1 MLIGLIGKPNVGKS
15 TIFKSMTMQ
24 DVQIANYPFTTINPN
39 EGIGFVRV
47 EEVGY
52 EFGVMSN
59 PKYGFIKGKYR
70 FVPVKIIDVAG
81 LVPGAHKGKGLG
93 NKFLDDLRKAD
104 ILIHVLD
111 IVGATDEEG
120 RYIGK
125 GNYDPSK
132 DIFWLEEEIDWWFFE
147 ILRRNLEK
155 EIKKIKY
162 EKKNLLL
169 EIYKILSGL
178 NVDMNC
184 IISALKK
191 LNINEEDVSILDDEE
206 ILFLLAKEIRKI
218 AKPIIIAANR
228 VDIDVDLAK
237 KNIKRL
243 KEKYPNLII
252 VPTSGY
258 AEIILKELDKEG
270 KIKYIPGEG
279 NFEILSNL
287 DKKEKIALDFIEN
300 FIFKEFGSTGVQKL
314 LDLAV
319 FEVLKY
325 IAVFPVA
332 NDDLTDNKGNI
343 LPDCYLLPKGS
354 KIIDL
359 ALKIH
364 SEIAENFVRVI
375 DMRTKKSFGKDYE
388 LKHRDVLRI
397 VTNK

>member
-15 TIFKSMTMQ
+15 TIFKSITMQ

-39 EGIGFVRV
+39 EGVGFVRV

-52 EFGVMSN
+52 EFGVIPN
-59 PKYGFIKGKYR
+59 PRYGFIKGKYR
-70 FVPVKIIDVAG
+70 FVPVKIMDVAG

-125 GNYDPSK
+125 GNYDPIK

-147 ILRRNLEK
+147 ILKRNLEK

-162 EKKNLLL
+162 EKKNVLL
-169 EIYKILSGL
+169 EIHQILSGL
-178 NVDMNC
+178 NVDINC
-184 IISALKK
+184 VISAFKK
-191 LNINEEDVSILDDEE
+191 LNISEEDVSILDDERT
-206 ILFLLAKEIRKI
+206 LFLLAKEIRKI
-218 AKPIIIAANR
+218 SKPIIIAANR
-228 VDIDVDLAK
+228 IDIDIDLAK
-237 KNIKRL
+237 KNMKRL
-243 KEKYPNLII
+243 KEKYPDLVI

-258 AEIILKELDKEG
+258 AEIILKELDKER

-279 NFEILSNL
+279 NFEILGNL
-287 DKKEKIALDFIEN
+287 DEREKRALDFIEN
-300 FIFKEFGSTGVQKL
+300 SIFKEFGSTGVQKL

-332 NDDLTDNKGNI
+332 NDNLTDNKGNI

-354 KIIDL
+354 KAIDL
-359 ALKIH
+359 
-364 SEIAENFVRVI
+364 
-375 DMRTKKSFGKDYE
+375 
-388 LKHRDVLRI
+388 
-397 VTNK
+397 

>member
-15 TIFKSMTMQ
+15 TIFKSITMQ
-24 DVQIANYPFTTINPN
+24 NVQIANYPFTTINPN
-39 EGIGFVRV
+39 EGVGFVRV

-52 EFGVMSN
+52 EFGVIPN
-59 PKYGFIKGKYR
+59 PRYGFIKGKYR
-70 FVPVKIIDVAG
+70 FVPVKIMDVAG

-125 GNYDPSK
+125 GNYDPIK

-147 ILRRNLEK
+147 ILKRNLEK

-162 EKKNLLL
+162 EKKNVLL
-169 EIYKILSGL
+169 EIHQILSGL
-178 NVDMNC
+178 NVDINC
-184 IISALKK
+184 VISAFKK
-191 LNINEEDVSILDDEE
+191 LNISEEDVSILDDERT
-206 ILFLLAKEIRKI
+206 LFLLAKEIRKI
-218 AKPIIIAANR
+218 SKPIIIAANR
-228 VDIDVDLAK
+228 IDIDIDLAK
-237 KNIKRL
+237 KNMKRL
-243 KEKYPNLII
+243 KEKYPDLVI

-258 AEIILKELDKEG
+258 AEIILKELDKER

-279 NFEILSNL
+279 NFEILGNL
-287 DKKEKIALDFIEN
+287 DEREKRALDFIEN
-300 FIFKEFGSTGVQKL
+300 SIFKEFGSTGVQKL

-332 NDDLTDNKGNI
+332 NDNLTDNKGNI

-354 KIIDL
+354 KAIDL

-397 VTNK
+397 ITSK

>member
-15 TIFKSMTMQ
+15 TIFKSITMQ

-39 EGIGFVRV
+39 EGVGFVRV

-52 EFGVMSN
+52 EFGVIPN
-59 PKYGFIKGKYR
+59 PRYGFIKGKYR
-70 FVPVKIIDVAG
+70 FVPVKIMDVAG

-125 GNYDPSK
+125 GNYDPIK

-147 ILRRNLEK
+147 ILKRNLEK

-162 EKKNLLL
+162 EKKNILL
-169 EIYKILSGL
+169 EIHQILSGL
-178 NVDMNC
+178 NVDINC
-184 IISALKK
+184 VISAFKK
-191 LNINEEDVSILDDEE
+191 LNISEEDVSILDDERT
-206 ILFLLAKEIRKI
+206 LFLLAKEIRKI
-218 AKPIIIAANR
+218 SKPIIIAANR
-228 VDIDVDLAK
+228 IDIDIDLAK
-237 KNIKRL
+237 KNMKRL
-243 KEKYPNLII
+243 KEKYPDLVI

-258 AEIILKELDKEG
+258 AEIILKELDKER

-279 NFEILSNL
+279 NFEILGNL
-287 DKKEKIALDFIEN
+287 DEREKRALDFIEN
-300 FIFKEFGSTGVQKL
+300 SIFKEFGSTGVQKL

-332 NDDLTDNKGNI
+332 NDNLTDNKGNI

-354 KIIDL
+354 KAIDL

-397 VTNK
+397 ITSK